1 MNDKEKNTAL
11 MRRYFEAETT
21 PEEERELARYM
32 ARVDDPAFDEIRGV
46 MGYLS
51 VGRKTHSHKA
61 RRVRMTA
68 VAAAAACFVAL
79 VAIGLGLRSS
89 ASRPSGNICVSY
101 AYGEKSTDGTAIM
114 ASVASSLS
122 DFFAGDTPAEATL
135 FEMFQ
140 R

>member
-51 VGRKTHSHKA
+51 DGKRIRIKP
-61 RRVRMTA
+61 
-68 VAAAAACFVAL
+68 
-79 VAIGLGLRSS
+79 GG
-89 ASRPSGNICVSY
+89 
-101 AYGEKSTDGTAIM
+101 YG
-114 ASVASSLS
+114 
-122 DFFAGDTPAEATL
+122 
-135 FEMFQ
+135 
-140 R
+140 